1 MNKGWVYHDKIGKS
15 AIAQTVL
22 EYYSQRYKH
31 STIAQWQ
38 ARIELGQILLN
49 QKPTTISTKLQ
60 AGDKLSYHRPPW
72 QEPVVPLDFQ
82 ILYQDPDLLVIDK
95 PSGLPVLAGGGFLEN
110 TLWFQLQKLFPQQ
123 TPIPI
128 HRLGRGTS
136 GLMILARSPVAK
148 SKLSQQMRSRQITKI
163 YLAIAQGIIQKDQ
176 FTIEQPIGK
185 LAHPVLGY
193 IYGAKSDGKYAR
205 SECQVIARQSDRTL
219 VKVKIL
225 TGRPHQIR
233 IHLAAIG
240 HPLLGDPLYQI
251 GGIPV
256 VTASAIEDQ
265 PLSRKT
271 QPENNPD
278 SQPPL
283 ITPGD
288 CGYYLHAH
296 HLKFL
301 HPCKNQ
307 TVNLRSA
314 PPEIFSNQIDPKFIS
329 QIT

>member
-1 MNKGWVYHDKIGKS
+1 MNKGWIYRDKIAKS
-15 AIAQTVL
+15 AAGQTVL

-31 STIAQWQ
+31 STISQWQ
-38 ARIELGQILLN
+38 ARIESGHILLN
-49 QKPTTISTKLQ
+49 QKLTTIATKLQ
-60 AGDKLSYHRPPW
+60 SGDKLSYHRPPW

-82 ILYQDPDLLVIDK
+82 ILYQDQDLLVIDK

-110 TLWFQLQKLFPQQ
+110 TLCFQLQKLFPQQ
-123 TPIPI
+123 TRIPI

-148 SKLSQQMRSRQITKI
+148 SYLSQQMRSRQITKI
-163 YLAIAQGIIQKDQ
+163 YLAIAQGIIQKDK

-185 LAHPVLGY
+185 LAHPFLGY

-219 VKVKIL
+219 VQVKIL

-233 IHLAAIG
+233 IHLAAIA

-251 GGIPV
+251 GGIPIGI
-256 VTASAIEDQ
+256 TKDDQ
-265 PLSRKT
+265 NPSLSPRNLQEKNFKDIT
-271 QPENNPD
+271 
-278 SQPPL
+278 SL

-296 HLKFL
+296 KLEFL
-301 HPCKNQ
+301 HPSQNKTINIQ
-307 TVNLRSA
+307 SS
-314 PPEIFSNQIDPKFIS
+314 PPASFLS
-329 QIT
+329 QLST